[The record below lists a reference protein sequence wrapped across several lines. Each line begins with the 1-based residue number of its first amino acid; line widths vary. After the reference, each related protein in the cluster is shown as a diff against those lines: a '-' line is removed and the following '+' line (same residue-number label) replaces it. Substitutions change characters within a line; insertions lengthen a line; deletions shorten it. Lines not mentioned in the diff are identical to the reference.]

1 MNRNRLIMI
10 GCAALVLAALVSF
23 SIYRVL
29 NTAIA
34 SANSADT
41 PAVVAAFDLS
51 IGSVITARD
60 VRVMRF
66 PGSSLPAGYFSRVE
80 DVVGRGVLT
89 PIVGNEVVLNSK
101 VASENAGGGLPAM
114 IPPGMRAV
122 AVKVNDVIAVAGFA
136 LPGTRVDVVV
146 TGNATHTGPSD
157 EVSATTVLQN
167 VQVLAAGQKLQK
179 NTDGKPEEVQVITLL
194 VTPEEAQKVALA
206 TQEGRI
212 QLTLRNPLDADAP
225 GVRVTKNAALYGSA
239 LPTTRP
245 ATPRAPLL
253 AKTIPPPPTYT
264 VEMIRGDK
272 KDVTTFSGTNGEPK

>member
-1 MNRNRLIMI
+1 MNRNRLLLI
-10 GCAALVLAALVSF
+10 GCAALLLAALVSF

-41 PAVVAAFDLS
+41 PAVVAAFDLPVGS
-51 IGSVITARD
+51 IITERD

-66 PGSSLPAGYFSRVE
+66 PGSSLPAGHFSRLE
-80 DVVGRGVLT
+80 DVIGRGVIT
-89 PIVGNEVVLNSK
+89 PIVGNELVLTNK
-101 VASENAGGGLPAM
+101 VAAENAGGGMPAM

-146 TGNATHTGPSD
+146 TGNTTRSADSGDVT
-157 EVSATTVLQN
+157 ATTVLEN

-212 QLTLRNPLDADAP
+212 QLTLRNPLDAEAS
-225 GVRVTKNAALYGSA
+225 GVRATKNASLYGHA
-239 LPTTRP
+239 PEPRP
-245 ATPRAPLL
+245 KLSKAHLL
-253 AKTIPPPPTYT
+253 AKTVPPPPTYT